1 LLLSKANSAMSKAKF
16 VKAGMDSFSA
26 VKCANEVDRFKRE
39 TKRDR
44 CRIERLDRLEA
55 ELLRFGCE
63 VVTEP
68 VELSSGNDGE
78 EVAVYFEGTR
88 VLAV

>member
-1 LLLSKANSAMSKAKF
+1 
-16 VKAGMDSFSA
+16 MDAFSA
-26 VKCANEVDRFKRE
+26 AKCANEVDRFKRETKRDRFKRE